1 MKGDPLTYIDA
12 MASQDSSFWKEAIN
26 DEMDSIMGN
35 NTWVLVDLL
44 PFVNQLVASG
54 SFERR

>member
-1 MKGDPLTYIDA
+1 MEGDPLTYSDA

-26 DEMDSIMGN
+26 VEMDSIMGN
-35 NTWVLVDLL
+35 NTLVLVNL
-44 PFVNQLVASG
+44 PPSCKRLVASE